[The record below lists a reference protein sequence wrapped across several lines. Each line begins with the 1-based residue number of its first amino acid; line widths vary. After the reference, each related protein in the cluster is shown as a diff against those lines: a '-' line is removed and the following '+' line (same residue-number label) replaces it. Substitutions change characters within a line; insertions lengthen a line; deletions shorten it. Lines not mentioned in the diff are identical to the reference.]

1 MNSIQKGLLA
11 LMVGSVAS
19 AAFVGCD
26 EDDTFDINSPD
37 WLSSKIDSIANS
49 KNNSSGD
56 TTIIELSNTTVGATD
71 NSAAWWTA
79 FSDAVA
85 IPSGKKL
92 TFEFDN
98 YGSGA
103 ENWNNWNVCVANNKS
118 RDAEAYKEYFVLRSD
133 AYGWGGK
140 MADEGYAYDAEAIS
154 TNYAEVAG
162 DNEQW
167 AFFKEKM
174 QGAHTVMEIQHV
186 AAGYV
191 YFTATMT
198 AADGTKLVEEYH
210 QTCSPAED
218 IYAFLVCDGS
228 HFENLSAI
236 LTPASIVI
244 SESNPARMELSGY
257 PSFLA
262 LGDSAYY
269 DGVKAKIYF
278 EDGTTTEADTS
289 ELSFVS
295 PDLSSLGS
303 KTVTVIYNK
312 TSKGNYCA
320 PIYASYDILITDFK
334 KIEVEVADNVKY
346 FFPKEAESVPFIV
359 PSAKVYGI
367 GSDGDS
373 TLLDNSLVKFSAVSP
388 DGKYTVEYQG
398 MKAACTAKVELGDYV
413 QVGASD
419 FSSGWWT
426 VFSDDEQVKKGETWT
441 KTVQLRSDNIEN
453 WHSLAVVLRT
463 ADKKEYAVVRT
474 DNYGWGAGYDRI
486 VTPESDWN
494 FETFKNN
501 LDGAMYTINV
511 TNNGETID
519 VMLNVI
525 DASGTAHF
533 QNYKGV
539 KTAGTEQVDADDVF
553 VSLTCEKAYLLIKK

>member
-1 MNSIQKGLLA
+1 MNSIQKGLLV

-312 TSKGNYCA
+312 TSKGNYSA

-334 KIEVEVADNVKY
+334 NIEVEVANTVKY

-398 MKAACTAKVELGDYV
+398 MKAAGTVNVELGDYV

-453 WHSLAVVLRT
+453 FHCPVVVLRT
-463 ADKKEYAVVRT
+463 ADKKEYAVLRA
-474 DNYGWGAGYDRI
+474 DNYGWGAGYDGI
-486 VTPESDWN
+486 VTPECDWN

-519 VMLNVI
+519 VMMNVI

-539 KTAGTEQVDADDVF
+539 KTAGAEQADADDVF

>member
-1 MNSIQKGLLA
+1 MNSIQKGLLV

-312 TSKGNYCA
+312 TSKGNYSA

-334 KIEVEVADNVKY
+334 NIEVEVANTVKY
-346 FFPKEAESVPFIV
+346 FFPKGAESVPFIV
-359 PSAKVYGI
+359 SSAKVYGI

-398 MKAACTAKVELGDYV
+398 MKAAGTVNVELGDYV

-426 VFSDDEQVKKGETWT
+426 VFSDDEQVKKGKTWT
-441 KTVQLRSDNIEN
+441 KTVQLRSDNLEN
-453 WHSLAVVLRT
+453 YHSLVVVLRT
-463 ADKKEYAVVRT
+463 ADKKEYAVLRT
-474 DNYGWGAGYDRI
+474 DHFGWGTGYSAA
-486 VTPESDWN
+486 TAESDWN
-494 FETFKNN
+494 FDTFKNN
-501 LDGAMYTINV
+501 LDGAMYTITV

-519 VMLNVI
+519 VMMNVI
-525 DASGTAHF
+525 DATGAAHF

-539 KTAGTEQVDADDVF
+539 ATAGTEQADADDVF
-553 VSLTCEKAYLLIKK
+553 VSLTCEEAYLLIKK